1 MTPQIRILI
10 VDDHFVVRL
19 GLREAINGEP
29 DLVVAAEASTGAQA
43 LELYRKHAPD
53 LVLMDAR
60 LPGMSGIEA
69 TIAIRSEFPSARIVF
84 LSTFDAE
91 EEIYRALQAGAR
103 SYLLKS
109 SSRDQLLAALRA
121 VHRGERVLDPA
132 VATRLAERLPR
143 PDLSNREMDVV
154 RLVVE
159 GKTNKEIANALCI
172 AEVTVKV
179 HVSHLL
185 GKFGVSDRTQ
195 IATEAI
201 RRGIVSFG

>member
-1 MTPQIRILI
+1 MTPKIRILI

-19 GLREAINGEP
+19 GLKEAIDGEP

-43 LELYRKHAPD
+43 LELYRKHIPD
-53 LVLMDAR
+53 IVLMDVR
-60 LPGMSGIEA
+60 LPGMNGIEA
-69 TIAIRSEFPSARIVF
+69 TVAIRSEYPSAKIVF
-84 LSTFDAE
+84 LSTFDSE
-91 EEIYRALQAGAR
+91 EEVYRALQAGAR

-121 VHRGERVLDPA
+121 VHRGEHVLDPA
-132 VATRLAERLPR
+132 VATRLAQRLPR
-143 PDLSNREMDVV
+143 PNLSNREMDVV

-159 GKTNKEIANALCI
+159 GKTNKEIACALSI

-185 GKFGVSDRTQ
+185 SKFGVSDRTQ

-201 RRGIVSFG
+201 RRGIVAFG